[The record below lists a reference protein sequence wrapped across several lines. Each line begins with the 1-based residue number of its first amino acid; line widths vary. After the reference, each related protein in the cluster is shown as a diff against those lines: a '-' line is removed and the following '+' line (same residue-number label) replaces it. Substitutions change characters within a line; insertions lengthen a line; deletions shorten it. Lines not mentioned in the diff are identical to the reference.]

1 MRTESCL
8 DPTSPQH
15 CVRMHRSKIETLK
28 LIPSGR
34 LGEDARVLGSRR
46 RGTDEPLATKGFAQH
61 TMVLSEELNVLICV
75 RRHAGKT
82 LTGDRVSPNGQLRDE
97 ARSR

>member
-1 MRTESCL
+1 
-8 DPTSPQH
+8 
-15 CVRMHRSKIETLK
+15 
-28 LIPSGR
+28 
-34 LGEDARVLGSRR
+34 
-46 RGTDEPLATKGFAQH
+46 
-61 TMVLSEELNVLICV
+61 MVLSEELNVLICV